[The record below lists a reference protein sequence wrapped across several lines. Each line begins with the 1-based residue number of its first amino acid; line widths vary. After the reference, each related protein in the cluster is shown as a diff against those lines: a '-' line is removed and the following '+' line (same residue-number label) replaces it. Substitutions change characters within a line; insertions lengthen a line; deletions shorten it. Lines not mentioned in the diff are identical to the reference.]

1 MKKILVTICVA
12 LVSIGAFA
20 QTGEQ
25 NVGAHLLYGTDMSN
39 IGLGVKYQN
48 NVTDVIRI
56 EGVADY
62 YLKKDGFTMFD
73 VNVNGHYLFP
83 LTDKVIAYPLVGINY
98 THWKQDGSNLQD
110 NFDGNWD
117 VDWSNSDFEDEYV
130 VEGKDGSIGLNIGGG
145 IQYRLTDK
153 IRIGAELKYQTISGF
168 NTAVIGAGV
177 TLTL

>member
-1 MKKILVTICVA
+1 MKKLLVTICVA
-12 LVSIGAFA
+12 LLSLSASA
-20 QTGEQ
+20 QIGEQ

-48 NVTDVIRI
+48 NITDVIRI

-98 THWKQDGSNLQD
+98 THWKQDDSDLQD

-117 VDWSNSDFEDEYV
+117 VDWSNSAEFEYV
-130 VEGKDGSIGLNIGGG
+130 EESKDGSIGLNIGGG
-145 IQYRLTDK
+145 IQYKLTDK
-153 IRIGAELKYQTISGF
+153 VRIGAELKYQTISGY
-168 NTAVIGAGV
+168 NTAVIGAGITF
-177 TLTL
+177 TL